1 MQGLSEQ
8 QLLLLLITLGGLIL
22 LGRAAGALARRVH
35 QPEVLGQLL
44 AGVLVGPSVF
54 GMLLPT
60 LHRVLFSEPAVG
72 TSLSAFSWVGAILL
86 LLLGGLEV
94 DLPILRA
101 TARTGLLA
109 AAGAIVSSLVAG
121 TLVGWLILGQPPQAG
136 FFLGVVL
143 SVTSVS
149 VLTII
154 LLERGMLR
162 RDYAQ
167 VTLAVGIASEV
178 LAFILI
184 SIAASLG
191 GASPLQAGVGSAL
204 TALGVV
210 LFVLTLGRRV
220 TFWALRGVADRVPLA
235 RGPLSLVLVLTFL
248 AGALTHGLG
257 LHPLLGAFLV
267 GMLLRGA
274 PRVSPPLLQNVET
287 VTIGLFAPVFFVLA
301 GMRVDLTQL
310 GGPSALLTIAL
321 LLAVALTVKI
331 VFGALGARAGR
342 LSWRE
347 SALVGMGVCLRGGTD
362 VIVAIIGTEL
372 GLLSASLYTM
382 YVVVAMLS
390 VVILP
395 PLMKAL
401 AAKAPPS
408 RQELARLRR
417 EEIAQRS
424 YLQGIQRVLIPL
436 TPSALP
442 ALAVTVLARLAAAQ
456 RAERGIFDVTGLAVG
471 WTGDPLLPDDAG
483 VLRALGAIGVVPEV
497 QVTQRHVVAP
507 DAQRVLCAA
516 AGDHD
521 LVIMG
526 ARPPQGAAQLS
537 FGALQDQLVR
547 DACADILLVVR
558 AGDSLSLNATDAARR
573 LLVPVNGLAHA
584 LAAGDVAAALAR
596 GDDAEVMLLHVVPP
610 ATTDEADEAA
620 AGLVRD
626 LAARLALLGIRVDH
640 RVRVD
645 DHPGRAILCELE
657 RARYE
662 AVVVGGRHRGGT

>member
-35 QPEVLGQLL
+35 QPQVLGQLL

-54 GMLLPT
+54 GTLLPPFY
-60 LHRVLFSEPAVG
+60 RVLFSDPAVG

-94 DLPILRA
+94 DLPILQA
-101 TARTGLLA
+101 TAHTSLLA
-109 AAGAIVSSLVAG
+109 ATGAIVSSLVAG
-121 TLVGWLILGQPPQAG
+121 TLLGWLILGQPLQAD

-143 SVTSVS
+143 SVTGVS
-149 VLTII
+149 VLTTI
-154 LLERGMLR
+154 LLERGALR
-162 RDYAQ
+162 RNYAQ

-178 LAFILI
+178 LVWILV

-191 GASPLQAGVGSAL
+191 GASPLQSGVRSAL

-235 RGPLSLVLVLTFL
+235 LGPLSLVLVLTFL
-248 AGALTHGLG
+248 GAALTHGLG

-274 PRVSPPLLQNVET
+274 PRVTPPLLQSVQT
-287 VTIGLFAPVFFVLA
+287 VTIALFAPVFFVLA
-301 GMRVDLTQL
+301 GRGRDLTQL
-310 GGPSALLTIAL
+310 GGPSALVTIAL
-321 LLAVALTVKI
+321 LLAVALAVKI
-331 VFGALGARAGR
+331 VFGGLGARASG
-342 LSWRE
+342 LSGRE
-347 SALVGMGVCLRGGTD
+347 SALVGVGVCLRGGSD

-372 GLLSASLYTM
+372 GLPSDSLYTM
-382 YVVVAMLS
+382 YVVIAILS
-390 VVILP
+390 VVIVP
-395 PLMKAL
+395 PLLKAL

-408 RQELARLRR
+408 QRELARLRR

-442 ALAVTVLARLAAAQ
+442 ALAVPVLACLAAAQ

-471 WTGDPLLPDDAG
+471 WTGAPLLPDDAG
-483 VLRALGAIGVVPEV
+483 VLRALGAIEAAPEV
-497 QVTQRHVVAP
+497 QLTQRRVVAP
-507 DAQRVLCAA
+507 DALRVLCAA

-521 LVIMG
+521 LVIMA
-526 ARPPQGAAQLS
+526 ARPPHTAAQLS
-537 FGALQDQLVR
+537 FGTLQDQLVR
-547 DACADILLVVR
+547 DARADILLVVSP
-558 AGDSLSLNATDAARR
+558 GDCLSITVTDAARR
-573 LLVPVNGLAHA
+573 ILVPVNGLAHA

-596 GDDAEVMLLHVVPP
+596 GDAADVVLLHVVPP

-620 AGLVRD
+620 TGLVRD

-645 DHPGRAILCELE
+645 
-657 RARYE
+657 YQ
-662 AVVVGGRHRGGT
+662 